1 MSSLFTTIPGKTIKV
16 NKLGQEHSVPFYLQF
31 VQGTVVDVV
40 HSSES
45 FRYRGEKTLNTI
57 IAIPWLTSGP
67 QKTKNVIGE
76 EYRYYP
82 LLRSVHDLPSK
93 GDPVLLC
100 TFGHIKYYLGPL
112 NGMEN
117 SPTWNDDPSF
127 IPELIITADESGKQT
142 VRGVTGES
150 PNFNKTLYHRLGKVR
165 KNDLDF
171 GSAVFET
178 TGDTL
183 IEGRHGNSLRIGS
196 RSNNPYVFISNKRK
210 LEQQFESINDGGL
223 ISITSHGS
231 LQQHFGIYYQGDLQY
246 FGTGDDIFI
255 MGSDTIENATER
267 IDTIYKDFNGVN
279 DIYQYGY
286 DEFDELGIEA
296 NQILIS
302 SDRITLNTKLDDIFI
317 SSKRDVHIGG
327 GRSISLSANNSVV
340 FQTPQFNIGNPNSKK
355 MQPMVLGD
363 TLKEVLNDIV
373 AIFSKLQVMTQLGP
387 QNILPIT
394 EPDIQSVTTKIDSI
408 VSSFHKIEEG

>member
-1 MSSLFTTIPGKTIKV
+1 MGEFVRVDNNRAKNAYGMNNTVSKDIYIEFVPG
-16 NKLGQEHSVPFYLQF
+16 
-31 VQGTVVDVV
+31 VVLDVV
-40 HSSES
+40 LNDKSPAYEDDNRNINSIIAMKH
-45 FRYRGEKTLNTI
+45 FGEKTNLKSMVRT
-57 IAIPWLTSGP
+57 
-67 QKTKNVIGE
+67 
-76 EYRYYP
+76 RYFP
-82 LLRSVHDLPSK
+82 LLRGMVDVPVK

-150 PNFNKTLYHRLGKVR
+150 PNFNKEVDFIRLQKKRKV
-165 KNDLDF
+165 KLDF
-171 GSAVFET
+171 GDAVFET

-394 EPDIQSVTTKIDSI
+394 EPDIQSVTTKIESI